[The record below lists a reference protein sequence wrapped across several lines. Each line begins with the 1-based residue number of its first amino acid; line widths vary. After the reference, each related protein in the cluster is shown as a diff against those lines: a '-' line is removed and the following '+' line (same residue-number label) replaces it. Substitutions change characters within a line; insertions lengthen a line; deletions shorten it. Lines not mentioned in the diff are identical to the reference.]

1 MAGKGDSLANS
12 SESELS
18 SGLDNLLA
26 KNPGKH
32 NSKNGMDEWMKT
44 LSLSWPKEID
54 PSIV

>member
-1 MAGKGDSLANS
+1 MAGKGDSLTHS

-26 KNPGKH
+26 KNLGKH
-32 NSKNGMDEWMKT
+32 NSKNDGMDET

-54 PSIV
+54 PSII